1 MYFGMRRSGFISFA
15 IHALLILAALIV
27 LPTTKIPQ
35 ASDDEVSIDFVGPSA
50 PQQSQFTGKSPA
62 QNKGEITHNA
72 DKAIKQPDI
81 KKPIVAPP
89 PAPPPPPP
97 TPNKPSVLPKPPQP
111 APPPPPPVQTPTV
124 APTPPPPPPQKP
136 QPKSTSTT
144 AQPPLPLPPPP
155 APPVSA
161 QSSLHQPHVVK
172 TPDIL
177 SKSVLNTLQNLRAE
191 QKQVTPPTSTYNPD
205 ADSAPD
211 AGGSTSATAN
221 SHLSG
226 ADRNAIGAHVKPC
239 FNVDAGAP
247 GLDTFSVKLLVQTD
261 STGVIRTAVVSPDD
275 QGKMS
280 DPIFNAY
287 AQRAIGAVLN
297 YQCSDLS
304 SVLPA
309 NMLGQNQTFLF
320 NFSAQ

>member
-1 MYFGMRRSGFISFA
+1 MYFGMRRSGLISFA
-15 IHALLILAALIV
+15 LHALLILACIIA
-27 LPTTKIPQ
+27 LPTAKIPQ
-35 ASDDEVSIDFVGPSA
+35 ATDDEVSFEFVGPA
-50 PQQSQFTGKSPA
+50 KQQQSQFTGKTPA
-62 QNKGEITHNA
+62 QNKGPVTHNA
-72 DKAIKQPDI
+72 EKAIKQPDI

-97 TPNKPSVLPKPPQP
+97 TPNKPQIIPKPPSP
-111 APPPPPPVQTPTV
+111 APPPPPRVQTPTL
-124 APTPPPPPPQKP
+124 APPPPPPPPKP
-136 QPKSTSTT
+136 QPKSTSTE

-155 APPVSA
+155 APPVAA
-161 QSSLHQPHVVK
+161 QSTLHQPHVVK
-172 TPDIL
+172 TPDEL
-177 SKSVLNTLQNLRAE
+177 SKEVQNTLQNLRAE
-191 QKQVTPPTSTYNPD
+191 QKQDKPPTSTYNPD
-205 ADSAPD
+205 ADSAAD
-211 AGGSTSATAN
+211 AGGSKSAIAN

-226 ADRNAIGAHVKPC
+226 ADKNAIGAHVKPC

-247 GLDTFSVKLLVQTD
+247 GLDTFSVKILVQTD
-261 STGVIRTAVVSPDD
+261 ASGVIRNAVISPDD
-275 QGKMS
+275 QDKLS

-309 NMLGQNQTFLF
+309 NMLGQNETFLF

>member
-1 MYFGMRRSGFISFA
+1 MYFGMRRSGLISFA
-15 IHALLILAALIV
+15 LHALLILACIIA
-27 LPTTKIPQ
+27 LPTAKIPQ
-35 ASDDEVSIDFVGPSA
+35 ATDDEVSFEFVGPTK
-50 PQQSQFTGKSPA
+50 PQQSHFTGKTPA
-62 QNKGEITHNA
+62 QNKGPVTHNA

-97 TPNKPSVLPKPPQP
+97 TPNKPQIIPKPPSP
-111 APPPPPPVQTPTV
+111 APPPPPRVQTPTL
-124 APTPPPPPPQKP
+124 APPPPPPPPKP
-136 QPKSTSTT
+136 QPKSTSTE

-155 APPVSA
+155 APPVAA
-161 QSSLHQPHVVK
+161 QSTLHQPHVVK
-172 TPDIL
+172 TPDEL
-177 SKSVLNTLQNLRAE
+177 SKEVQNTLQNLRAE
-191 QKQVTPPTSTYNPD
+191 QKQDKPPTSTYNPD
-205 ADSAPD
+205 ADSAAD
-211 AGGSTSATAN
+211 AGGSKSAIAN

-226 ADRNAIGAHVKPC
+226 ADKNAIGAHVKPC

-247 GLDTFSVKLLVQTD
+247 GLDTFSVKILVQTD
-261 STGVIRTAVVSPDD
+261 ASGVIRNAVISPDD
-275 QGKMS
+275 QDKLS

-309 NMLGQNQTFLF
+309 NMLGQNETFLF